1 MRPLCTLY
9 PSLLVSPGSDEEEK
23 AVACFRGRSRIA
35 ELALHYL
42 RYGTLMVVV
51 GVGVAA
57 AEWTLRGAR
66 GGQEAR
72 ARIPVAFAV
81 TWRHPRRLAPPSG
94 AAFLSLNVP

>member
-51 GVGVAA
+51 VGVATA
-57 AEWTLRGAR
+57 
-66 GGQEAR
+66 